1 MYHILL
7 FYKIYDIPNYLTRL
21 CQLIEVHGYLGKAS
35 DLEKLN
41 KSINNIQYIIH
52 IICYVLFQHILWC
65 SN

>member
-21 CQLIEVHGYLGKAS
+21 CQLIEVHEYLGKAS

-41 KSINNIQYIIH
+41 KAINNIQNIIH
-52 IICYVLFQHILWC
+52 RTYNMICVNSAYT
-65 SN
+65 